1 MNKIRICA
9 AALAAAL
16 LFACVP
22 SAAAVDAPAL
32 SARRAVLLDAGSG
45 RVLYEKNADERSLIA
60 STTKIMT
67 GLLVCEY
74 GYLEEEICVPSE
86 AVGVEGSSMYL
97 KSGEQVTLRA
107 LLYGMMLRS
116 GNDAALALA
125 IHIAG
130 SPDAFAARMN
140 ARARALGLRETHFA
154 NPHGLDSEQNYSTAR
169 DLALLTRAAMQNE
182 TFREVVSTKSVTAAN
197 RCLTNHNKLLWR
209 YDGAIGVK
217 TGYTKKAGRILVSA
231 AERDGRTLIA
241 VTIDDPDDWRDHARL
256 LDYGFSQY
264 TQKTVVEA
272 NQTVVQVRVTGG
284 EAASVALVTR
294 EALCYPAMPD
304 ERAQLRLRV
313 PVFVR
318 APVFDEQAGT
328 LELVVDGEPVA
339 CVPVYYAHAVAA
351 KQKEKAGLLERL
363 FGG

>member
-1 MNKIRICA
+1 MVQTHFEN
-9 AALAAAL
+9 
-16 LFACVP
+16 P
-22 SAAAVDAPAL
+22 NG
-32 SARRAVLLDAGSG
+32 LDA
-45 RVLYEKNADERSLIA
+45 KN
-60 STTKIMT
+60 
-67 GLLVCEY
+67 
-74 GYLEEEICVPSE
+74 
-86 AVGVEGSSMYL
+86 
-97 KSGEQVTLRA
+97 
-107 LLYGMMLRS
+107 
-116 GNDAALALA
+116 
-125 IHIAG
+125 H
-130 SPDAFAARMN
+130 
-140 ARARALGLRETHFA
+140 
-154 NPHGLDSEQNYSTAR
+154 YSTAK
-169 DLALLTRAAMQNE
+169 DLAILASYAMENPV
-182 TFREVVSTKSVTAAN
+182 FRQTVSTKSITVGN
-197 RCLTNHNKLLWR
+197 RSLRNHNKLLWR